1 MLTIRNVSKHFGG
14 LKALENVTL
23 HLGSDK
29 IYGLIG
35 PNGAG
40 KTTLFNLITGVL
52 PVSKGSIQFQGKELD
67 KLRPHEISRLGIS
80 RTYQNIR
87 LFPSMTVLENVLV
100 AQNIHTPSGVG
111 SIFKVRRSDP
121 KLLDQAEELLKQ
133 MGLWTK
139 RKEISTSLAYGEQ
152 RRLEIARALAL
163 KPKLLLLDEPAAGMN
178 ESESENLLQ
187 RIEEIRAQGKAIL
200 LIEHDMSVI
209 MSICSHISVLN
220 FGELIAQGNPAEIQT
235 NEAVIEA
242 YLGREEG

>member
-200 LIEHDMSVI
+200 LIEHDMNVI

-220 FGELIAQGNPAEIQT
+220 FGELIAQGSPEEIQS

>member
-1 MLTIRNVSKHFGG
+1 MLAIQNVSKHFGG
-14 LKALENVTL
+14 LKALEKVTI
-23 HLGSDK
+23 HLGPNK

-40 KTTLFNLITGVL
+40 KTTLFNLVTGML
-52 PVSKGSIQFQGKELD
+52 PVSKGSIQFAGMELN
-67 KLRPHEISRLGIS
+67 KLRPHEISQLGIS

-100 AQNIHTPSGVG
+100 AQNVHTQAGVR
-111 SIFKVRRSDP
+111 SIFKVRP
-121 KLLDQAEELLKQ
+121 IAPELLNQAEELLNQ
-133 MGLWTK
+133 MGLWER

-163 KPKLLLLDEPAAGMN
+163 QPKLLLLDEPAAGMN
-178 ESESENLLQ
+178 ESETENLLHT
-187 RIEEIRAQGKAIL
+187 IEEIRGQGKTIL

-209 MSICSHISVLN
+209 MSTCSHISVLN
-220 FGELIAQGNPAEIQT
+220 FGELIAQGTPEEIQA

>member
-1 MLTIRNVSKHFGG
+1 MLAIQNVSKHFGG
-14 LKALENVTL
+14 LKALENVTI
-23 HLGSDK
+23 HLGPNK

-40 KTTLFNLITGVL
+40 KTTLFNLITGML
-52 PVSKGSIQFQGKELD
+52 PVSKGSIQFEGKELN

-87 LFPSMTVLENVLV
+87 LFPSMTALENVLV
-100 AQNIHTPSGVG
+100 AQNVHTQAGVR
-111 SIFKVRRSDP
+111 SIFEVRPSAP
-121 KLLDQAEELLKQ
+121 ELLGQAEELLKQ
-133 MGLWTK
+133 MGLWER

-178 ESESENLLQ
+178 ESETENLLHG
-187 RIEEIRAQGKAIL
+187 IEEIRSQGKTIL

-209 MSICSHISVLN
+209 MSTCSHISVLN
-220 FGELIAQGNPAEIQT
+220 FGELIAQGTPEEIQA

>member
-121 KLLDQAEELLKQ
+121 KLLDHAEELLKQ

-200 LIEHDMSVI
+200 LIEHDMNVI

-220 FGELIAQGNPAEIQT
+220 FGELIAQGSPEEIQT